1 MKDENE
7 LPQNQS
13 ETVPAESNNHKT
25 IVFCRIACVCFGIQI
40 GLGIMALAGWACN
53 FKLLSSFRSNYI
65 PMAQSTAITFTVFGI
80 SSVFLIYW
88 HKYRPFK
95 LFALFTAVFTILI
108 SLILLIQFSSGNS
121 LSYELLVFGKKIFL
135 VWFQP
140 TLCLQ

>member
-7 LPQNQS
+7 LPQNRS
-13 ETVPAESNNHKT
+13 GTVPMESNNHQT
-25 IVFCRIACVCFGIQI
+25 NIFCRIAYACFGIQI

-53 FKLLSSFRSNYI
+53 LKLLASFRSDYI

-80 SSVFLIYW
+80 SSILLIYW
-88 HKYRPFK
+88 HKYRSFK
-95 LFALFTAVFTILI
+95 LFALFTALFTILI
-108 SLILLIQFSSGNS
+108 SLISLIQYSSGNI
-121 LSYELLVFGKKIFL
+121 LSYEHLVFGKKIFL